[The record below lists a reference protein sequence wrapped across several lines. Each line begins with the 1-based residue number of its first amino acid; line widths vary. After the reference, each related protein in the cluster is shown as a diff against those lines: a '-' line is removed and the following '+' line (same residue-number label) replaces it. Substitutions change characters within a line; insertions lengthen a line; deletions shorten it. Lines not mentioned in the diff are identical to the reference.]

1 MPDHQKIV
9 RFHARCNGSRC
20 DELGPLLRE
29 TKVTYVYRRPGGGEA
44 AISKRLAHYEP
55 CPHCRKPEPQR

>member
-1 MPDHQKIV
+1 MAAVAMSWD
-9 RFHARCNGSRC
+9 RYCAN
-20 DELGPLLRE
+20 
-29 TKVTYVYRRPGGGEA
+29 YVYRRPGGGEA